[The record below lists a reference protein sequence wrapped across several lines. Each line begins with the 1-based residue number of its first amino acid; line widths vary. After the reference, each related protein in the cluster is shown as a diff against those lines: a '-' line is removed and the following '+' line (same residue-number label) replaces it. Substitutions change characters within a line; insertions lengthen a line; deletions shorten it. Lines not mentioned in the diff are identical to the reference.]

1 MDDLNS
7 KACVDVQLGRK
18 REPLD
23 WAGPPNAAV
32 ALSVHPHRVQR
43 HFLKE
48 MLLMFF
54 LFFVF
59 CFFFLLNLPTAPLW
73 ARKAALDG
81 EEGAFDPAAHEWQK
95 QGEGRRRGSR
105 SEEWRAINLSHE
117 HVPLTSGLATPTP
130 G

>member
-1 MDDLNS
+1 MDDRNS

-54 LFFVF
+54 LFFG
-59 CFFFLLNLPTAPLW
+59 FFFFFSFLTFQLPLFGPGRLPSTERREPLIQ
-73 ARKAALDG
+73 RPMNGKSRGRGGG
-81 EEGAFDPAAHEWQK
+81 EEAAPK
-95 QGEGRRRGSR
+95 
-105 SEEWRAINLSHE
+105 
-117 HVPLTSGLATPTP
+117 SG
-130 G
+130 GQ